1 MYMEQMEY
9 LLTEYAVYIT
19 AVWAAVMFLF
29 AAVTLHRINKLIRL
43 RKKEL
48 QSLQDEISGLR
59 LQIEIQAQQEAE
71 SQLTREMDSDE
82 KYEAEEREEGWTT
95 EEETLVN
102 AVLGEVFS

>member
-1 MYMEQMEY
+1 MEQMEY

-29 AAVTLHRINKLIRL
+29 SAVTLHRINKLIKL

-48 QSLQDEISGLR
+48 RNLQDEISGLR
-59 LQIEIQAQQEAE
+59 LQIEIQAQQESENKMEKMAD
-71 SQLTREMDSDE
+71 SQETQTSTG
-82 KYEAEEREEGWTT
+82 KEGWTT
-95 EEETLVN
+95 EEEKLVN

>member
-1 MYMEQMEY
+1 MEQMEY
-9 LLTEYAVYIT
+9 LLTEYAAYIT

-43 RKKEL
+43 RKREL

-71 SQLTREMDSDE
+71 SQLAKMPDSDE
-82 KYEAEEREEGWTT
+82 RYAAAEKGEGWTT
-95 EEETLVN
+95 EEEKLVN